1 MAEEATKEVKV
12 PEKFQDLVSTIESM
26 SVLDLAEFVT
36 VLEDKFGVSAVA
48 PVAVAVTSGG
58 DDTGAAEEK
67 DSFDV
72 VLTSAGQQKIQ
83 VIKAVR
89 DITGKGLKESKD
101 IVDAA
106 PTNVAEGV
114 KKEEAEEMKGK
125 IEEAGGEVEL
135 K

>member
-48 PVAVAVTSGG
+48 PVAVAIANGG
-58 DDTGAAEEK
+58 DDAGAAEEK